1 MLSVLTAAA
10 AVATPCGMLCTDT
23 ALRASAVV
31 AHERNSSS
39 CEAWTVVLCGVSPS
53 VKGAPTRANLTKRGK
68 PSMLHTI
75 RMYMLRVSLSVSFSS
90 ATRKKQPP
98 FTLWVRAQS
107 TNAQFSNQLTYRAIY
122 TTHRRFSRHH
132 SQQRPALSGSYH
144 TRHLNA
150 VRGTARYSKLG
161 SRKRYTAAVGDVAR
175 DLFAEGLRSELRKAV
190 LARTCEPIRAALAS
204 LSLPARPPG
213 DEPAASTSP
222 VPGASW

>member
-75 RMYMLRVSLSVSFSS
+75 RMYMLRASLSVSFSS

-107 TNAQFSNQLTYRAIY
+107 TNAQFSNQLTYRYLYY
-122 TTHRRFSRHH
+122 TQTLLSTPFPTASRFV
-132 SQQRPALSGSYH
+132 GVVSY
-144 TRHLNA
+144 A
-150 VRGTARYSKLG
+150 PPPKCCARYSKVQQARLAQEIHCSCRRRCPRSICRG
-161 SRKRYTAAVGDVAR
+161 PSLRAQESSSRENVRAHQG
-175 DLFAEGLRSELRKAV
+175 G
-190 LARTCEPIRAALAS
+190 TCIP
-204 LSLPARPPG
+204 LSSSSSSR
-213 DEPAASTSP
+213 
-222 VPGASW
+222 